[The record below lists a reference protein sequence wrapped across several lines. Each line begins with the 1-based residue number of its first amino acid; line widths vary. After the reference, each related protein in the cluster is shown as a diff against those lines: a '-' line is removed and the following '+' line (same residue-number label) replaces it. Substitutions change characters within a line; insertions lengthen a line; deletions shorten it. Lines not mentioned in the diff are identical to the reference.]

1 MFPFRIFCRVLKMKR
16 MNRFGISPLF
26 PFLSALILASSFGI
40 SSVSAQESLPELVR
54 RAKPS
59 VVAIVTFNQK
69 NESLISGSG
78 FFLQPGQVVTN
89 LHVIEGADHAEIRTL
104 DGKGR
109 TLKVNGLL
117 KADEEADLALLSVTD
132 PSDRQRAIEPA
143 KVMPDEGERVFVIG
157 NPLRLEGSVS
167 DGIVSA
173 IREVPNIGKVI
184 QITAPIS
191 HGSSGSPVFNMKGEV
206 VGVVTLKVTNGQN
219 INLAM
224 GVSRL
229 SSLVPGTLVSLD
241 KHNTHP
247 KLEAKEVALSEWWYK
262 SGLSSLWLGN
272 YDSALDNFRNSL
284 EKNPARVETWIQVG
298 FCMVKQGKNTEAIR
312 ALQHAIQLRPA
323 SFDAWN
329 KLGDAFYYATR
340 YPEAVEAYKHAIH
353 VKPDMAEAFY
363 NLGVTYSELGD
374 KESAM
379 AQSRI
384 LESLDPELNKKLLIE
399 IGH

>member
-1 MFPFRIFCRVLKMKR
+1 MKR

-26 PFLSALILASSFGI
+26 AFFSALILASSFGI

-117 KADEEADLALLSVTD
+117 KSDEEADLALLSVTD

-173 IREVPNIGKVI
+173 IREVP
-184 QITAPIS
+184 
-191 HGSSGSPVFNMKGEV
+191 
-206 VGVVTLKVTNGQN
+206 
-219 INLAM
+219 
-224 GVSRL
+224 
-229 SSLVPGTLVSLD
+229 
-241 KHNTHP
+241 
-247 KLEAKEVALSEWWYK
+247 
-262 SGLSSLWLGN
+262 
-272 YDSALDNFRNSL
+272 
-284 EKNPARVETWIQVG
+284 
-298 FCMVKQGKNTEAIR
+298 
-312 ALQHAIQLRPA
+312 
-323 SFDAWN
+323 
-329 KLGDAFYYATR
+329 
-340 YPEAVEAYKHAIH
+340 
-353 VKPDMAEAFY
+353 
-363 NLGVTYSELGD
+363 
-374 KESAM
+374 
-379 AQSRI
+379 
-384 LESLDPELNKKLLIE
+384 
-399 IGH
+399 

>member
-1 MFPFRIFCRVLKMKR
+1 
-16 MNRFGISPLF
+16 
-26 PFLSALILASSFGI
+26 
-40 SSVSAQESLPELVR
+40 
-54 RAKPS
+54 
-59 VVAIVTFNQK
+59 
-69 NESLISGSG
+69 
-78 FFLQPGQVVTN
+78 
-89 LHVIEGADHAEIRTL
+89 
-104 DGKGR
+104 
-109 TLKVNGLL
+109 
-117 KADEEADLALLSVTD
+117 
-132 PSDRQRAIEPA
+132 
-143 KVMPDEGERVFVIG
+143 
-157 NPLRLEGSVS
+157 
-167 DGIVSA
+167 
-173 IREVPNIGKVI
+173 
-184 QITAPIS
+184 
-191 HGSSGSPVFNMKGEV
+191 MKGEV

-241 KHNTHP
+241 KRNTHP

-323 SFDAWN
+323 SYEAWN

-340 YPEAVEAYKHAIH
+340 YPEAVAAYKHAIH

-379 AQSRI
+379 AQSRV
-384 LESLDPELNKKLLIE
+384 LETLDPELNKKLLIE

>member
-1 MFPFRIFCRVLKMKR
+1 MKR
-16 MNRFGISPLF
+16 MNLLGISPVFSFLF
-26 PFLSALILASSFGI
+26 AVILSSSFGLA
-40 SSVSAQESLPELVR
+40 SVSAQESLPELVR

-59 VVAIVTFNQK
+59 VVAIVTYNQK

-78 FFLQPGQVVTN
+78 FFLRPGEVVTN

-117 KADEEADLALLSVTD
+117 KSDEEADLALLSVTD
-132 PSDRQRAIEPA
+132 PSDRQRAIEQA
-143 KVMPDEGERVFVIG
+143 TVMPDEGERVFVIG

-173 IREVPNIGKVI
+173 IREVPAIGKVI

-206 VGVVTLKVTNGQN
+206 IGIVTLKVTNGQN

-229 SSLVPGTLVSLD
+229 NSLVPGTLVGLD
-241 KHNTHP
+241 KRNTHP
-247 KLEAKEVALSEWWYK
+247 KLEAKEAALSEWWYK

-272 YDSALDNFRNSL
+272 YDSALDYFRNSL

-323 SFDAWN
+323 SYEAWN

-340 YPEAVEAYKHAIH
+340 YSEAVEAYKHAIQ

-384 LESLDPELNKKLLIE
+384 LETLDPELNKKLLLEIE
-399 IGH
+399 H